1 MHILIEQKKA
11 MPFINIDRLCSFMQS
26 YKCLDSTGGS
36 KSILIDEDLFV
47 YIVERYD
54 GLSRLQEQSTAV
66 EERAQY
72 LSRHPHEIKLRGLD
86 MLANQVNLQKLHHR
100 AANVNSIYDSTL
112 ILLAGQVASIIR
124 DEAQLCVLD
133 PTTAVNTIMYD

>member
-1 MHILIEQKKA
+1 
-11 MPFINIDRLCSFMQS
+11 MPFINIERLCNFMQS

-66 EERAQY
+66 EERA
-72 LSRHPHEIKLRGLD
+72 
-86 MLANQVNLQKLHHR
+86 
-100 AANVNSIYDSTL
+100 
-112 ILLAGQVASIIR
+112 
-124 DEAQLCVLD
+124 
-133 PTTAVNTIMYD
+133 